1 MMGLTRRQRACLDAV
16 RAFHARTGTM
26 PSCEDLRI
34 ELGLSSRS
42 AASRLL
48 DRLEHRGAIKRIHG
62 CARAI
67 AIKRSRCPKC
77 GHELKGPR

>member
-1 MMGLTRRQRACLDAV
+1 MMGLTKRQRACLEAV
-16 RAFHARTGTM
+16 KAFHARTGQM
-26 PSCEDLRI
+26 PSCEDLRK
-34 ELGLSSRS
+34 ELGLASRS

-48 DRLEHRGAIKRIHG
+48 DRLEHRGAIKRIPG

-67 AIKRSRCPKC
+67 AIRRRRCPKC

>member
-1 MMGLTRRQRACLDAV
+1 MMGLTKRQRACLDAV
-16 RAFHARTGTM
+16 KAFQARTGQM
-26 PSCEDLRI
+26 PSCRDLCI

-67 AIKRSRCPKC
+67 VIKRQRCPKC
-77 GHELKGPR
+77 GYEFKGPR